1 MERRSDMD
9 PITIILTALVTG
21 AAAGLKPTA
30 ERVVKDAY
38 DGIKGLIKKKYPGV
52 SIDTLE
58 GDTTS
63 VKRQDVVREDLEKN
77 GAGGDTELLL
87 QARAVIDAV
96 RQYAPDAALSVGVDI
111 SKLKALSLRVDD
123 IVVAKGT
130 GVRIA
135 DSEFSGNVDVSHI
148 RVGDDDSKP

>member
-1 MERRSDMD
+1 MD

-58 GDTTS
+58 GDTSS
-63 VKRQDVVREDLEKN
+63 VKRQDVVREDLEKH
-77 GAGGDTELLL
+77 GAGGDAELLL
-87 QARAVIDAV
+87 HAKAVIDAV
-96 RQYAPDAALSVGVDI
+96 RQHAPEVATSVGLDI

-135 DSEFSGNVDVSHI
+135 ESEFSGNVDVSHI
-148 RVGDDDSKP
+148 RVGDDDGSKA